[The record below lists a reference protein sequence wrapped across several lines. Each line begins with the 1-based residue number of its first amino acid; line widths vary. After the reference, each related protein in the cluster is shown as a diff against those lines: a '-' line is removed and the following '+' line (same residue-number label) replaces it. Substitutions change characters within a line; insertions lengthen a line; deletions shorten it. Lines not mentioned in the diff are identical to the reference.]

1 MYKTERNCSPMLKI
15 RAQACWNLCGLGNF
29 HLLCHTCLS
38 AKLLQSCP
46 TLWDLVDCSP
56 PGFSIRG
63 ILQARILEWVAM
75 TFSRGS
81 SRPRDWTRIS
91 GDSCVAGRFFTA
103 EPPGKP
109 LFCLARENKA
119 PKSWFHF
126 YCFYVVMTWVGGR
139 DEIISNNHFKTV
151 CFVWWWTIFMKERN
165 T

>member
-81 SRPRDWTRIS
+81 SQTRDRTHIFFVSCIDRCVLYQHYLGSPKQAYFHSIHYNWLKFFPLYGWVIFHYINVSQILYSFIYQWTS
-91 GDSCVAGRFFTA
+91 RFLLC
-103 EPPGKP
+103 PGYYK
-109 LFCLARENKA
+109 
-119 PKSWFHF
+119 
-126 YCFYVVMTWVGGR
+126 
-139 DEIISNNHFKTV
+139 
-151 CFVWWWTIFMKERN
+151 
-165 T
+165 